1 MTTNEFK
8 ALYGRTY
15 TSVMKEIEEL
25 ENQKRNN
32 YTIETYMGEKYACQ
46 GHGEFIGTGE
56 IVKKTRRID
65 GNNTNIQKK
74 IDELYVLVKPVL
86 DEKNKKAKIK
96 RYQKEIA
103 ELEKE
108 LAYKK
113 AWLKKNMN

>member
-25 ENQKRNN
+25 EKQKRNN
-32 YTIETYMGEKYACQ
+32 YTVETYMGEKYACH
-46 GHGEFIGTGE
+46 GHGIFVGTGEFIE
-56 IVKKTRRID
+56 KTRRID
-65 GNNTNIQKK
+65 GDNTDIQKK
-74 IDELYVLVKPVL
+74 IDELYALVKPIL
-86 DEKNKKAKIK
+86 DEKNKIAKIK

-113 AWLKKNMN
+113 EWLKNNMN